1 MAEPGKANM
10 TDNNNSRLL
19 EYTELINRRLS
30 EINEML
36 HISGG
41 NGIVSENCADAVW
54 WSLSSGGKRIRPI
67 LTMEFCRVCG
77 GLPENAVDAA
87 AAVEMIHT
95 YSLIHDDLP
104 CMDNDDFRRGRLSC
118 HKKFGE
124 AFGLLAGDTL
134 LTHAFSVAA
143 NSRFLSDGQKAEIVS
158 RISGYAGIGGMIGGQ
173 VLDLSYE
180 NGGCNDILSLTK
192 MYSKKTGA
200 LLKCACEIG
209 CISADGDSKK
219 RAAACEFA
227 ENLGIAFQITDD
239 ILDVT
244 QTTEELGKPA
254 GSDEKQH
261 KTTFVSLK
269 GLDYARV
276 AAAEYT
282 EKALKALEEFDDR
295 DFLVDLTSYLL
306 NRKN

>member
-1 MAEPGKANM
+1 MNVLTNARF
-10 TDNNNSRLL
+10 S
-19 EYTELINRRLS
+19 EYTELIGRKLA

-36 HISGG
+36 HSVGG
-41 NGIVSENCADAVW
+41 EGIVSERCADAVW

-67 LTMEFCRVCG
+67 LAMEFCRVCG
-77 GLPENAVDAA
+77 GVPENALDAA

-104 CMDNDDFRRGRLSC
+104 CMDDDDYRRGRLSC

-134 LTHAFSVAA
+134 LTHAFGVVA
-143 NSRFLSDGQKAEIVS
+143 NSNSLSDRQKSEIIVKLAE
-158 RISGYAGIGGMIGGQ
+158 YAGIGGMIGGQ
-173 VLDLSYE
+173 VLDLSFE
-180 NGGCNDILSLTK
+180 NGGCDHISSLLE
-192 MYSKKTGA
+192 MYSKKTSA
-200 LLKCACEIG
+200 LLKCACQVG
-209 CISADGDSKK
+209 CISANADREK
-219 RAAACEFA
+219 RLAANEYA

-244 QTTEELGKPA
+244 QTTEALGKPA

-261 KTTFVSLK
+261 KTTFVSLN
-269 GLDYARV
+269 GIENARA

-282 EKALKALEEFDDR
+282 EKAMKALEIFDDN
-295 DFLVDLTSYLL
+295 DFLVDLTRCLL

>member
-1 MAEPGKANM
+1 MNDL
-10 TDNNNSRLL
+10 TNSRFC
-19 EYTELINRRLS
+19 EYTELISRKLS

-36 HISGG
+36 HSASSD
-41 NGIVSENCADAVW
+41 GIVSERCADAVW

-67 LTMEFCRVCG
+67 LAMEFCRVCG
-77 GLPENAVDAA
+77 GVPENALDSA

-104 CMDNDDFRRGRLSC
+104 CMDDDDYRRGRLSC

-124 AFGLLAGDTL
+124 AFGLLAGDAL
-134 LTHAFSVAA
+134 LTHAFGAAA
-143 NSRFLSDGQKAEIVS
+143 NSSCLSDRQKAEVICKLAE
-158 RISGYAGIGGMIGGQ
+158 YAGIGGMIGGQ
-173 VLDLSYE
+173 VLDLSFE
-180 NGGCNDILSLTK
+180 NGGCDDVSSLIK

-200 LLKCACEIG
+200 LLKCACEVG
-209 CISADGDSKK
+209 CISANADKEK
-219 RAAACEFA
+219 RLAACEYA

-244 QTTEELGKPA
+244 QTTEALGKPA

-261 KTTFVSLK
+261 KTTFVSLN
-269 GLDYARV
+269 GLDNARA

-282 EKALKALEEFDDR
+282 EKALKALEIFEDN
-295 DFLVDLTSYLL
+295 DFLVDLTRHLL

>member
-1 MAEPGKANM
+1 MNESS
-10 TDNNNSRLL
+10 NSRISK
-19 EYTELINRRLS
+19 YTEIITKRLS

-36 HISGG
+36 HLSSGED
-41 NGIVSENCADAVW
+41 IVSERCADAVW

-67 LTMEFCRVCG
+67 LALEFCRVCG
-77 GLPENAVDAA
+77 GMPENAVDAA

-104 CMDNDDFRRGRLSC
+104 CMDDDDYRRGRLSC

-134 LTHAFSVAA
+134 LTHAFGVAA
-143 NSRFLSDGQKAEIVS
+143 NSSCLSDKQKTNIISILAE
-158 RISGYAGIGGMIGGQ
+158 YAGIGGMIGGQ
-173 VLDLSYE
+173 VMDLSFE
-180 NGGCNDILSLTK
+180 NGGCNDVSELLK

-200 LLKCACEIG
+200 LLKCSCEVG
-209 CISADGDSKK
+209 CIAADADSEK
-219 RAAACEFA
+219 RAAACEYA

-244 QTTEELGKPA
+244 QTTEALGKPA

-261 KTTFVSLK
+261 KTTFVSLN
-269 GLDYARV
+269 GLDNARK
-276 AAAEYT
+276 AAEEYT
-282 EKALKALEEFDDR
+282 VKALKALEVFDDR
-295 DFLVDLTSYLL
+295 DFLVELTRYLL